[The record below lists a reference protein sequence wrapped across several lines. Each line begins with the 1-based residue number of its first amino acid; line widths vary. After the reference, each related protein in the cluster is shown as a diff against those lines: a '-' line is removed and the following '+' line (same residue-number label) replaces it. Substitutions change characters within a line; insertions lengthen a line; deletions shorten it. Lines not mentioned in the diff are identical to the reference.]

1 MLFENNKG
9 NLNQELVVDDDSDGS
24 DEIRI
29 RPLKS
34 RAAVLKGGIDD
45 GILNKPIKPQE
56 AEKST
61 KACQQIDQQIV
72 THKQQ
77 EDNEPDGSESEE
89 SDLVLSELSY
99 EQVLETVSDA
109 EDVDEQIG
117 MDPLESKQKN
127 SKLSAKLFMEESSK
141 FMAENNI

>member
-1 MLFENNKG
+1 M
-9 NLNQELVVDDDSDGS
+9 
-24 DEIRI
+24 
-29 RPLKS
+29 
-34 RAAVLKGGIDD
+34 
-45 GILNKPIKPQE
+45 KPQE